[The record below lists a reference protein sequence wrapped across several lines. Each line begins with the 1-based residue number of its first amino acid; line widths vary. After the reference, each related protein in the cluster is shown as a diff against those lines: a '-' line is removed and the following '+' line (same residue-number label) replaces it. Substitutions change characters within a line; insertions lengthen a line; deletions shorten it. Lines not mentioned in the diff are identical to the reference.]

1 MKNLLIIIP
10 FLSFAQQV
18 VNDTLVIQD
27 DELIQKVTLLH
38 RKTGARY
45 NVLEVDFNVYR
56 ESLSGYPKGLYTVM
70 INKNDKIYVNTIE
83 NSCKYAENNAEHIRW
98 YYFVEVARGRKTEGY
113 IEKAE
118 LVNKIKKHRIDK
130 LTTNGRENT
139 LKIYI
144 VIDRDRNIK
153 REVQI

>member
-1 MKNLLIIIP
+1 MKNLLIILP

-118 LVNKIKKHRIDK
+118 VVNKINKYKTDK
-130 LTTNGRENT
+130 MLKDGKQNT
-139 LKIYI
+139 LKIYM
-144 VIDRDRNIK
+144 VLDRDKGVKKEI
-153 REVQI
+153 EI